1 MPEIRYEELKGVMT
15 EADKTGAAP
24 VYLLHGDEFL
34 YKLAFKTLLD
44 RIVSPRQQALN
55 YEALDGDS
63 AEIGDVLARLN
74 TFPLL
79 PGPKV
84 IAVHD
89 TNLFYSKVSV
99 HELLIKSKTAF
110 EKQDLKRSARH
121 FVTMLSISDLTL
133 DDVGHGEWKKCLG
146 GALGQGSQADKE
158 TVGPWV
164 GEIIDYCLT
173 EKIGAPAH
181 REDAD
186 VLAEAV
192 SSGFPESNHLILTA
206 EFMDKRR
213 KLYKA
218 IKKTGVVVDCS
229 LAQGDRAAD
238 KRQQKETLMDYMTAA
253 LTGAGK
259 TMTPQ
264 GFESLYQKTGAG
276 LRNFSNELEKLI
288 SFVGDRKEI
297 LAEDVD
303 QASEKTKEDP
313 IYELTNAIGERDSE
327 KALFL
332 VDSLLR
338 ADFFPLQILAAT
350 VNQVRKLLV
359 ARDFT
364 QRPLG
369 RGWKRG
375 MGYGAFQKTIFKEL
389 DKGEGGTLISKAH
402 PFVVY
407 KTFVHAD
414 NYTFDE
420 LAEALEVLLAAD
432 IRLKTS
438 GQDPKLVLEHVILAI
453 CGPWGNPLDQQTLS
467 AHAGSH

>member
-1 MPEIRYEELKGVMT
+1 MPEVRYEDLDGLIT
-15 EADKTGAAP
+15 EEEKTGPAP

-44 RIVSPRQQALN
+44 HVVPPRQQGLN
-55 YEALDGDS
+55 YEALDGYS
-63 AEIGDVLARLN
+63 AEMGDVVARLN

-89 TNLFYSKVSV
+89 TDLFYSKVSV
-99 HELLIKSKTAF
+99 HELLIRSKRAF
-110 EKQDLKRSARH
+110 EKQDFKRSARH
-121 FVTMLSISDLTL
+121 FVTMLSIADLTL
-133 DDVGHGEWKKCLG
+133 DDVGHGEWEKSLG
-146 GALGQGSQADKE
+146 GALGHRSQAYKE

-164 GEIIDYCLT
+164 REIIDYCLR
-173 EKIGAPAH
+173 ENIGAPVH

-186 VLAEAV
+186 VLAQAL
-192 SSGFPESNHLILTA
+192 SRGFPESNHLILTA

-213 KLYKA
+213 KLYKV
-218 IKKTGVVVDCS
+218 INKSGVVVDCS
-229 LAQGDRAAD
+229 IAQGDRAVD
-238 KRQQKETLMDYMTAA
+238 KRQQKETLMDYMKAA

-259 TMTPQ
+259 TMTPE
-264 GFESLYQKTGAG
+264 GFESLYEKTGAG

-288 SFVGDRKEI
+288 TFVGDRKEI
-297 LAEDVD
+297 LAKDVD
-303 QASEKTKEDP
+303 QASEKTKGDP
-313 IYELTNAIGERDSE
+313 IYELTNAIGERESE

-338 ADFFPLQILAAT
+338 ADFFPLQILGAT

-389 DKGEGGTLISKAH
+389 DKAEGGTLISKAH
-402 PFVVY
+402 PFVAY

-420 LAEALEVLLAAD
+420 LAEALELLLDAD

-438 GQDPKLVLEHVILAI
+438 GHDPKLVLERVILAI
-453 CGPWGNPLDQQTLS
+453 CGPGGKSFDQQTFS
-467 AHAGSH
+467 ANAGSH

>member
-1 MPEIRYEELKGVMT
+1 MPEIRYEDLNGVMT
-15 EADKTGAAP
+15 EAEKTGAAP

-44 RIVSPRQQALN
+44 GIVSPPQQDLN
-55 YEALDGDS
+55 YEALDGDR
-63 AEIGDVLARLN
+63 AEIGDVIACLN
-74 TFPLL
+74 TYPFL

-110 EKQDLKRSARH
+110 EKEDLKRSARH
-121 FVTMLSISDLTL
+121 FVTMLSMADLTL
-133 DDVGHGEWKKCLG
+133 DDVGHGEWENSLG
-146 GALGQGSQADKE
+146 GALGRGAQASKE

-164 GEIIDYCLT
+164 GEIVDYCLA
-173 EKIGAPAH
+173 EQIEAPAH

-206 EFMDKRR
+206 EFIDKRR
-213 KLYKA
+213 RLYKVIRKA
-218 IKKTGVVVDCS
+218 GVVVDCS
-229 LAQGDRAAD
+229 IAQGDRAVD
-238 KRQQKETLMDYMTAA
+238 KRQQKETLTDYMRAV
-253 LTGAGK
+253 LTRAGK
-259 TMTPQ
+259 TMTPE
-264 GFESLYQKTGAG
+264 GFESLYQKTGSG

-288 SFVGDRKEI
+288 TFVGDRKEI
-297 LAEDVD
+297 SAEDVD
-303 QASEKTKEDP
+303 KASDKTKADP
-313 IYELTNAIGERDSE
+313 VYELTNAIGERDPE
-327 KALFL
+327 KALFF
-332 VDSLLR
+332 VDSLLK
-338 ADFFPLQILAAT
+338 ADLFPLQVLAAT
-350 VNQVRKLLV
+350 INQVRKLLL

-364 QRPLG
+364 QGPQG
-369 RGWKRG
+369 RNWKRG
-375 MGYGAFQKTIFKEL
+375 MGYGAFQKTILKEL
-389 DKGEGGTLISKAH
+389 EKGEGGTLMGKGH

-420 LAEALEVLLAAD
+420 LAEALEVLLDAD

-438 GQDPKLVLEHVILAI
+438 GQDPKLVLERVILAI
-453 CGPWGNPLDQQTLS
+453 CGPCGNPPDRQAFS

>member
-1 MPEIRYEELKGVMT
+1 MPEIRYEDLKGVMT

-44 RIVSPRQQALN
+44 RIIAPHQQGLN

-63 AEIGDVLARLN
+63 AAIGDVIARLN

-121 FVTMLSISDLTL
+121 FVTMLGIADLTL
-133 DDVGHGEWKKCLG
+133 EDVGQGEWEKSLG
-146 GALGQGSQADKE
+146 GALGHGSQAYKE
-158 TVGPWV
+158 IVGPWV
-164 GEIIDYCLT
+164 RDIIDYCRT
-173 EKIGAPAH
+173 ERVGAPVH

-186 VLAEAV
+186 ALAEV
-192 SSGFPESNHLILTA
+192 VGSGFPESNHLVLTA
-206 EFMDKRR
+206 EFIDKRR
-213 KLYKA
+213 KLYKVIRKA
-218 IKKTGVVVDCS
+218 GVVVDCS
-229 LAQGDRAAD
+229 VAQGDRAVD
-238 KRQQKETLMDYMTAA
+238 KRQQKETLRDYMTGA
-253 LTGAGK
+253 LKRAGK
-259 TMTPQ
+259 TMTSD
-264 GFESLYQKTGAG
+264 GFEALYQKTGSG

-288 SFVGDRKEI
+288 TFVGDRKKI

-303 QASEKTKEDP
+303 EASEKTKADP
-313 IYELTNAIGERDSE
+313 IYELTNAIGERDTE
-327 KALFL
+327 KALFF
-332 VDSLLR
+332 VDSLLK
-338 ADFFPLQILAAT
+338 ADFFPLQILAAA

-364 QRPLG
+364 QRPQG

-375 MGYGAFQKTIFKEL
+375 MGYGAFQKTMLKEL
-389 DKGEGGTLISKAH
+389 DKAEGGALISNTH

-407 KTFVHAD
+407 KTFAHAD

-420 LAEALEVLLAAD
+420 LGKALEVLLDAD
-432 IRLKTS
+432 IRLKTT
-438 GQDPKLVLEHVILAI
+438 GQDPKLVLDRVILAI
-453 CGPWGNPLDQQTLS
+453 CGSYSPPLNQQTLS
-467 AHAGSH
+467 AHAGSY